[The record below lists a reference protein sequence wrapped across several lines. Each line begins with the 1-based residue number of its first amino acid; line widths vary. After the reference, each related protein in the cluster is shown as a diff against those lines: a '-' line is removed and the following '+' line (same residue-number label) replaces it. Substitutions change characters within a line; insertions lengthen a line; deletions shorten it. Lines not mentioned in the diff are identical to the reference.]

1 MPFYVTKVQFCD
13 FRGACSLVL
22 ALSVCLSECLSI
34 TLPTFK
40 IFQVLP
46 RPFKSFQ
53 VFSWPFK
60 SFQVLQSHFKSL
72 QVRSSPFKSFQVLSR
87 PLLSFLG
94 KKKSEKIQWLHAPP
108 PHLDQDKKNRS
119 EVVNYPPSPSSSYF
133 LFIFLQW
140 EMLGIH
146 TATHRTSL
154 CLLIC
159 CQSHKYLLLKSE
171 TQAAHFFLV
180 GLVCLAWYWYW
191 YTHKCFINPI
201 SHKT

>member
-1 MPFYVTKVQFCD
+1 MLSST
-13 FRGACSLVL
+13 GLVS
-22 ALSVCLSECLSI
+22 LSVWVSVHHTPNVQDISSPPK
-34 TLPTFK
+34 T
-40 IFQVLP
+40 FQVLSSLFMTFQVISSP
-46 RPFKSFQ
+46 SKSFQ
-53 VFSWPFK
+53 VPP
-60 SFQVLQSHFKSL
+60 
-72 QVRSSPFKSFQVLSR
+72 SPFKSFQVLSSSFKTFIV
-87 PLLSFLG
+87 LSWE
-94 KKKSEKIQWLHAPP
+94 KKSEKIQWLHAPP

-133 LFIFLQW
+133 LFIFLLW

-180 GLVCLAWYWYW
+180 GLVYLAWYWYW